1 MIYWK
6 SKASPGLII
15 VPLAG
20 ETMVPDESWRTR
32 TEPGLGGAASTDVDT
47 NRGRMKRSAEWIWE
61 NMMRIDPR
69 VEVGG

>member
-20 ETMVPDESWRTR
+20 EAMVPDESWRTR
-32 TEPGLGGAASTDVDT
+32 TEPELGGAANTDVDI
-47 NRGRMKRSAEWIWE
+47 RGRMRRRAEWIWE
-61 NMMRIDPR
+61 NMMRRIDAR
-69 VEVGG
+69 GG